1 MDLADSILRVKRDA
15 LNGNPEA
22 IKALLKIQKAL
33 ASAESVKMIV

>member
-1 MDLADSILRVKRDA
+1 VDIGEAIVQIRKDA

-33 ASAESVKMIV
+33 ASAESVRMII